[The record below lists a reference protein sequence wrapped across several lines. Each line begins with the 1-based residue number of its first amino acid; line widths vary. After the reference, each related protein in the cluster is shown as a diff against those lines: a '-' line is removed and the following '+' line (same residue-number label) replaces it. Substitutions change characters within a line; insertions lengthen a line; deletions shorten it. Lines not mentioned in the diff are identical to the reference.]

1 MKIEIQCASVYFH
14 VLSHQQKEAVEDDV
28 AIIEPPSG
36 FDIIAQR
43 HPTTEML
50 PEKASLNDVRE
61 AVKKRGLN
69 AKKVPTKNV
78 HIKQV
83 RKSSMVNRELLA
95 AEEERNNQ
103 LKILRTALKKHN
115 EIQTRRNDLLEQLLN
130 RE

>member
-1 MKIEIQCASVYFH
+1 MMSEKPSK
-14 VLSHQQKEAVEDDV
+14 KE
-28 AIIEPPSG
+28 
-36 FDIIAQR
+36 R
-43 HPTTEML
+43 
-50 PEKASLNDVRE
+50 
-61 AVKKRGLN
+61 
-69 AKKVPTKNV
+69 KNV

-95 AEEERNNQ
+95 AEEERNNR